1 MQPGVGEGSFAGT
14 ALQMKTMYTARATA
28 DDAGRNGHA
37 ATDDGNVDVDLAM
50 PVAMGGPGGPG
61 TNPEQLFAVGY
72 AACFA
77 NALRSAARKLRKE
90 DAAAGATVTAEVD
103 IGRIDGG
110 RFGLAVRLDATLPAA
125 GQADADEL
133 MALAHERCPYSNATR
148 GNIDVELT
156 ARGCV

>member
-1 MQPGVGEGSFAGT
+1 
-14 ALQMKTMYTARATA
+14 MKTMYTARATA

-90 DAAAGATVTAEVD
+90 DAAAGATVTFA
-103 IGRIDGG
+103 GA
-110 RFGLAVRLDATLPAA
+110 RFV
-125 GQADADEL
+125 ADAG
-133 MALAHERCPYSNATR
+133 
-148 GNIDVELT
+148 GNVTVTAPAQPGRHLLYASQPGSIQAVPVEIT
-156 ARGCV
+156 VT